1 MMIRAK
7 SKYVATISIA
17 VVAVVAMT
25 FCSRPLNSA
34 DEHNRILNDFFELP
48 TREIKHVRFMEMYES
63 IPETQRLKFSRQYVN
78 RMLEETDGERFIRF
92 FSSSGRIQMNHQ
104 ELLPEC
110 RLVVSRL
117 NDAMKER
124 RSTNTYR
131 IVETDEGWYV
141 ETRITSGSFVD

>member
-1 MMIRAK
+1 MMIHAK
-7 SKYVATISIA
+7 SKYVATAFIA

-25 FCSRPLNSA
+25 FCSRPSDPSVA
-34 DEHNRILNDFFELP
+34 FDRILDVFFDLSLD
-48 TREIKHVRFMEMYES
+48 EIRHVRFMEMYES
-63 IPETQRLKFSRQYVN
+63 IPEAQRLKFSRQYVN

-104 ELLPEC
+104 ELLPEY